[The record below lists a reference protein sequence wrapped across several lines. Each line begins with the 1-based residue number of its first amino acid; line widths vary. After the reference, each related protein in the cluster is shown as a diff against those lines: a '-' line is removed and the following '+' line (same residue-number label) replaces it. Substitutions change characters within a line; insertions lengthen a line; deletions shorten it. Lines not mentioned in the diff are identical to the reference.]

1 MNTRN
6 LSAAILLGLMT
17 ASPLVTAQ
25 SDAPQTQHASQA
37 AVLGKPVSLAEME
50 ASLATPGRLDFSVHA
65 SANWQVPLR
74 GLLNLEDPAA
84 KAAGKKDGDEP
95 IQVYLYEF
103 THPQHGRFFIDTGV
117 AQGLLEAPTRHG
129 VQAELFQAFGLGKIQ
144 LLQSTGEIASGGKP
158 LRGIFLTH
166 LHLDHIIGLPDLAAD
181 IPLYV
186 GRNEH
191 LSLSPQN
198 HMTQATTDALL
209 SGRPPLNEWG
219 FDKGEAIDV
228 FGDASVYALHT
239 PGHTEGSTAYVLNTL
254 DGPVL
259 IAGDTCHTTWGW
271 QQGVEPGDFTRDKSQ
286 NRISLLALKAL
297 SDRHSQLK
305 VYLGHQQL

>member
-1 MNTRN
+1 MTTRY
-6 LSAAILLGLMT
+6 LTATLLLGLMT
-17 ASPLVTAQ
+17 ASPLFAA
-25 SDAPQTQHASQA
+25 DGGAPQTQHTSQA
-37 AVLGKPVSLAEME
+37 AVLGTPVSLAEME
-50 ASLATPGRLDFSVHA
+50 ASLATSGRLGFSAHT

-74 GLLNLEDPAA
+74 GLLNLEAPAA
-84 KAAGKKDGDEP
+84 KAAGKTDGDEP

-117 AQGLLEAPTRHG
+117 AQGLLEAPARHG
-129 VQAELFQAFGLGKIQ
+129 VPAELFQAFGLGKIQ
-144 LLQSTGEIASGGKP
+144 LLQSSGEIASGGKP
-158 LRGIFLTH
+158 LSGIFLTH
-166 LHLDHIIGLPDLAAD
+166 LHLDHISGLPDLPAD

-198 HMTQATTDALL
+198 HMTQAATDALL

-219 FDKGEAIDV
+219 FDKGEAIDI
-228 FGDASVYALHT
+228 FGDASVFALPT

-259 IAGDTCHTTWGW
+259 IVGDTCHTAWGW
-271 QQGVEPGDFTRDKSQ
+271 QQGVEPGDFTRDQRQ
-286 NRISLLALKAL
+286 NRKSLLALKAL

-305 VYLGHQQL
+305 VYLGHQLL

>member
-1 MNTRN
+1 MNTRY
-6 LSAAILLGLMT
+6 LTAAILLGLMA
-17 ASPLVTAQ
+17 ASPLVTAGI
-25 SDAPQTQHASQA
+25 DAPQTSHASQA
-37 AVLGKPVSLAEME
+37 ALLGKPVSLALME
-50 ASLATPGRLDFSVHA
+50 ESLAKTGPLNFSAHA

-74 GLLNLEDPAA
+74 GLLNLEAPAA
-84 KAAGKKDGDEP
+84 RAAGKKDADEP

-103 THPQHGRFFIDTGV
+103 THPLHGRFFIDTGV
-117 AQGLLEAPTRHG
+117 ARGLLESPAKHG

-144 LLQSTGEIASGGKP
+144 LLQSSGEIASSGKP
-158 LRGIFLTH
+158 LSGIFLTH
-166 LHLDHIIGLPDLAAD
+166 LHLDHISGLPDLAAD

-191 LSLSPQN
+191 LSLNPQN
-198 HMTQATTDALL
+198 HMTLTATDALL

-228 FGDASVYALHT
+228 FDDASVFALPT

-254 DGPVL
+254 NGPVL
-259 IAGDTCHTTWGW
+259 IVGDTCHTTWGW
-271 QQGVEPGDFTRDKSQ
+271 QQGVEPGDFTRDQQQ
-286 NRISLLALKAL
+286 NRTSLLALKAL
-297 SDRHSQLK
+297 TDRHRQLK